1 MHEVTPTVHTVTPSD
16 WNAVLTLA
24 ELREIVD
31 LTPDLPGDAVVH
43 VRTKST
49 WSSHG
54 ARVTRL
60 TVVPP
65 KDGAMDRDAPDRS
78 HDADVQLR
86 AAAALAEHYPVR
98 LVIE

>member
-1 MHEVTPTVHTVTPSD
+1 MHEVTPTVHTVTPD
-16 WNAVLTLA
+16 TGNVALTLA

-31 LTPDLPGDAVVH
+31 LTPHLPGGAVVY

-49 WSSHG
+49 WSVHG

-65 KDGAMDRDAPDRS
+65 R
-78 HDADVQLR
+78 
-86 AAAALAEHYPVR
+86 
-98 LVIE
+98 